1 MSSHKNDYLNSAHCG
16 QDKVEKAAP
25 IQPPPSA
32 LVPPAPDLDYLRSMS
47 ENANLPVFFRGQI
60 AAAVHALQALA
71 QPESEA
77 LKQARHNTKQAR
89 HNTCHA
95 RTEQERVAALT
106 FWLDQQ
112 RCQSGMHSIAAATL
126 RALHKDAREGGELA
140 AMNACHCRACQPPAL
155 LPARMIVCSVCG
167 NKRCPHANDH
177 RHACTGSNEPP
188 GSTYEG
194 LAPAERIS
202 GQMRFLAWNRA
213 QKEPLVKPGFEYA
226 VFDAALLSYLLQ
238 G

>member
-1 MSSHKNDYLNSAHCG
+1 VQPSQTEHTDYSQRG
-16 QDKVEKAAP
+16 QDKVETSHP
-25 IQPPPSA
+25 IKPPPSA

-77 LKQARHNTKQAR
+77 LKQARHNT
-89 HNTCHA
+89 CHA

-112 RCQSGMHSIAAATL
+112 RSQSGMHSIAAATL

-140 AMNACHCRACQPPAL
+140 ATSTCHCRACQPPAL

-188 GSTYEG
+188 GSAYEG

-238 G
+238 R